1 MLLLKSFRKD
11 VFREEHDINFVV
23 FFPKNLHQE
32 ADTLHL
38 ELIRFLFERACQP
51 YIVFIRSWL
60 YLATVQDPFG
70 EFFVKAL
77 PSTGLKKRPGQTLEQ
92 DVLLSYEVRFL
103 SLRFS

>member
-1 MLLLKSFRKD
+1 M
-11 VFREEHDINFVV
+11 
-23 FFPKNLHQE
+23 FFLENLYQE

-70 EFFVKAL
+70 EFFVKAV
-77 PSTGLKKRPGQTLEQ
+77 PSTGLKKLPGKTVEQ
-92 DVLLSYEVRFL
+92 DVLLSYQVRFFYISCFV
-103 SLRFS
+103 SL